1 MRKLSLRMILAGA
14 FLSVLA
20 AAPATHARDGDSVR
34 AGLLVCDV
42 AGGAGFIFGSSKSL
56 SCRFEASDGGV
67 EEYTGRINKF
77 GIDIGVTGDVTMTW
91 AVLAPTRTI
100 GDGALAGTYI
110 GASAEAS
117 AGVGGGANLL
127 IGGSNDTIS
136 LQPLSVQGQTGVNA
150 ALGVAELVLNP
161 A

>member
-1 MRKLSLRMILAGA
+1 MILAGA
-14 FLSVLA
+14 FISALV
-20 AAPATHARDGDSVR
+20 AAPATHARDDDSVR

-42 AGGAGFIFGSSKSL
+42 EGGAGFIFGSSKGL
-56 SCRFEASDGGV
+56 SCRFEASEGSV

-91 AVLAPTRTI
+91 AVLAPTRRI
-100 GDGALAGTYI
+100 GDGALAGTYV

-117 AGVGGGANLL
+117 AGIGGGANLL
-127 IGGSNDTIS
+127 IGGSDDTIS